1 MLFFLGLQIYQIK
14 NRVCSLISLQKTF
27 QFKYAWRS
35 YQRRFLEGFDIHFK
49 DLHLHVV
56 APPGSGKTVL
66 GLEMMRRVDQKTIVF
81 APTLTIRN
89 QWEERMFECYVDKET
104 CDIPLSRN
112 IKQPA
117 HITFST
123 YQSLHAFFKNEMEGD
138 GENLMAFFAKAGIKN
153 IVLDEAH
160 HLKNEWWKPLFAL
173 KALPDCSLIA
183 LTATPPYDSSQ
194 REIKKYFELCGPIDV
209 EIGVPELVKEGNLCP
224 HQDYI
229 HFSKPD
235 NAQMEYIEAF
245 RKKVDAFVQ
254 QLLVDTSFKAFVLE
268 HPFYA
273 QTDTVLETIY
283 EQPDVYAAILI
294 YLNAA
299 QTDILPGKVALLGIE
314 TEIIA
319 IPPLTYSWLEV
330 LLQSVLVIDRESFSK
345 HEKLLKSIENTLR
358 KIGAFDKQ
366 QLRLEGN
373 KELYTS
379 LTQSPNKLKS
389 IQEIITFEARQLKN
403 KLRAV
408 VLADYIRKEFLES
421 IAEEDLPTINKLGV
435 VPIFHYLRASL
446 APDPE
451 RWQATNRQEK
461 LAVLTGTLVIV
472 HDRMRTHIASEIPE
486 DYYTLSPLGDTDFLI
501 LKPKEKGKS
510 HIVSVIT
517 VLFTKGHIEVLIGT
531 TSLLGEGWDAPA
543 INTLVLASYVGSFV
557 MSNQMRGRAIRIYP
571 KHPDKI
577 ASVWHLA
584 CIDPTVADGGEDV
597 KKLYN
602 RFDAFCG
609 VSLQGP
615 SYVENGPDRFGLPK
629 NDFNT
634 NRLNENMFSIAK
646 QREQI
651 KVRWD
656 QAITSGTILVRELK
670 LNFNET
676 IKEKETTRSKTQKV
690 YFRKVIEF
698 IVIEVLL
705 LVICVLLYIV
715 LLSNVL
721 PREVALLFLVVALGV
736 FIGYFPKMYKA
747 LLLFLRYGQVDRA
760 LYKIGEALLHAMYEK
775 QLITTPFSKV
785 TLDVQKIDHTEVT
798 CFISGATVKEE
809 VLFVNSLEEIVQSID
824 NPRYM
829 IKEFEGLQKTFGFP
843 KYYGVPS
850 IFSEHKKDATLFL
863 RHWVRYKGKASL
875 LYTRSKEGRKK
886 LLKARFHYLNTE
898 GGFKTKT
905 AAIWK

>member
-1 MLFFLGLQIYQIK
+1 M
-14 NRVCSLISLQKTF
+14 ISLQKTF

-35 YQRRFLEGFDIHFK
+35 YQHRFLEGFDTHFE

-66 GLEMMRRVDQKTIVF
+66 GLEMIRRVDQKTVVF

-89 QWEERMFECYVDKET
+89 QWEERMFECFVDKDS

-138 GENLMAFFAKAGIKN
+138 AGKLMDFFAKAGIEN

-173 KALPDCSLIA
+173 KSLPNCSLIA

-209 EIGVPELVKEGNLCP
+209 EIGVPELIREGNLCP

-229 HFSKPD
+229 HFSEPD
-235 NAQMEYIEAF
+235 DAQIKYIKAF
-245 RKKVDAFVQ
+245 REKVDAYVQ
-254 QLLVDTSFKAFVLE
+254 KLIEDVAFKEFVLK

-273 QTDTVLETIY
+273 KTDTVLETIY

-299 QTDILPGKVALLGIE
+299 RTDIIPGKVALLGIE
-314 TEIIA
+314 TEIVA
-319 IPPLTYSWLEV
+319 IPELTFTWMAT
-330 LLQSVLVIDRESFSK
+330 LLQSLLVTDRASFI
-345 HEKLLKSIENTLR
+345 EDENLLKKIEKTLR

-366 QLRLEGN
+366 QILLEGN

-379 LTQSPNKLKS
+379 LTQSPNKLQS
-389 IQEIITFEARQLKN
+389 IKEIISFESEQLKN
-403 KLRAV
+403 GLRAV

-421 IAEEDLPTINKLGV
+421 TAVEDLPTINKLGV
-435 VPIFHYLRASL
+435 VPIFHHLRASL

-451 RWQATNRQEK
+451 KWQTSNKQEK

-472 HDRMRTHIASEIPE
+472 HDRLREHISKEIPE
-486 DYYTLSPLGDTDFLI
+486 DYYTLSSLGDTDFLI
-501 LKPKEKGKS
+501 LRPKEKAKN

-517 VLFTKGHIEVLIGT
+517 ALFTKGHIEVLIGT

-557 MSNQMRGRAIRIYP
+557 MSNQMRGRAIRVYP
-571 KHPDKI
+571 KYPNKV

-584 CIDPTVADGGEDV
+584 CIDPTDTDGGEDL
-597 KKLYN
+597 KKLN
-602 RFDAFCG
+602 HRFDAFCG
-609 VSLQGP
+609 VSLEGQ
-615 SYVENGPDRFGLPK
+615 SYVENGADRFAIPK
-629 NDFNT
+629 KELDAAT
-634 NRLNENMFSIAK
+634 LNERMFSLAR
-646 QREQI
+646 QRENT
-651 KVRWD
+651 KERWK
-656 QAITSGTILVRELK
+656 QAIANGNVLVRELK
-670 LNFNET
+670 LNFDEVSRNT
-676 IKEKETTRSKTQKV
+676 KKTS
-690 YFRKVIEF
+690 RKQQRYLRKAVEF
-698 IVIEVLL
+698 VVIEVLFL
-705 LVICVLLYIV
+705 ILCVLSFIAFNYTSISSSLTISLLIIFIV
-715 LLSNVL
+715 
-721 PREVALLFLVVALGV
+721 G
-736 FIGYFPKMYKA
+736 FIRYFPKMKSA
-747 LLLFLRYGQVDRA
+747 LQLFLKYGQVEKE
-760 LYKIGEALLHAMYEK
+760 LYKIGKALLYAMYK
-775 QLITTPFSKV
+775 KKFITTPFSKV
-785 TLDVQKIDHTEVT
+785 KLYAYKIEDKEVI
-798 CFISGATVKEE
+798 CFIRGATVKEE
-809 VLFVNSLEEIVQSID
+809 VLFVDSLEEIIQNID

-829 IKEFEGLQKTFGFP
+829 LEESDRLQRTFGFP
-843 KYYGVPS
+843 KYYAVPS
-850 IFSEHKKDATLFL
+850 VFSGNKKDATIFL
-863 RHWVRYKGKASL
+863 NYWKLYKGKASL
-875 LYTRSKEGRKK
+875 IFTRNKEGRKE
-886 LLKARFHYLNTE
+886 LLKARFHYLKTE
-898 GGFKTKT
+898 GGFKTKA

>member
-1 MLFFLGLQIYQIK
+1 ML
-14 NRVCSLISLQKTF
+14 SLEKTF

-35 YQRRFLEGFDIHFK
+35 YQHRFLEKFDLHFE
-49 DLHLHVV
+49 DAHLHVV

-66 GLEMMRRVDQKTIVF
+66 GLEMIRRVNQKTIVL

-89 QWEERMFECYVDKET
+89 QWEERMFECFVDEET

-117 HITFST
+117 HITFTT

-138 GENLMAFFAKAGIKN
+138 AEKLVAFFAKANIKN

-173 KALPDCSLIA
+173 KALPTCSLIA

-194 REIKKYFELCGPIDV
+194 REIAKYFELCGPIDV

-229 HFSKPD
+229 HFSEPD
-235 NAQMEYIEAF
+235 DAQIKYIKAF
-245 RKKVDAFVQ
+245 REKVQAFVHE
-254 QLLVDTSFKAFVLE
+254 LIEDPSFKNFILQ

-273 QTDTVLETIY
+273 KTDTVLEAIY
-283 EQPDVYAAILI
+283 DQPDLYAAILI

-299 QTDILPGKVALLGIE
+299 KTDILPGKVALLGIE

-319 IPPLTYSWLEV
+319 IPVLTFPWMAVLLESILVTDRASFPEQEV
-330 LLQSVLVIDRESFSK
+330 LLK
-345 HEKLLKSIENTLR
+345 KMENSLR

-366 QLRLEGN
+366 QILLEGN

-389 IQEIITFEARQLKN
+389 IQEIISFESEQLKN
-403 KLRAV
+403 GLRAV
-408 VLADYIRKEFLES
+408 ILADYIRKEFLES

-446 APDPE
+446 ARDPE
-451 RWQATNRQEK
+451 KWQEENKQEK

-472 HDRMRTHIASEIPE
+472 HDRLREHIAKEIPE
-486 DYYTLSPLGDTDFLI
+486 DYYTVSPLGETDFLI
-501 LKPKEKGKS
+501 LRPKEKGKS
-510 HIVSVIT
+510 HIVSVMT
-517 VLFTKGHIEVLIGT
+517 ALFTKGHIEVLIGT

-557 MSNQMRGRAIRIYP
+557 MSNQMRGRAIRVYP
-571 KHPDKI
+571 KYPDKV

-584 CIDPTVADGGEDV
+584 CIDPTNIDGGEDL
-597 KKLYN
+597 KKLYH

-609 VSLQGP
+609 ISLQGQ
-615 SYVENGPDRFGLPK
+615 SYVENGSDRFALPK
-629 NDFNT
+629 KEFDAT
-634 NRLNENMFSIAK
+634 TLNERMFSLAM
-646 QREQI
+646 QREEV
-651 KVRWD
+651 KLRWKH
-656 QAITSGTILVRELK
+656 AITTGNILVRELK
-670 LNFNET
+670 LDFNEVSQ
-676 IKEKETTRSKTQKV
+676 TTAKTSTKQRI
-690 YFRKVIEF
+690 YLRKVIELV
-698 IVIEVLL
+698 VIEVLF
-705 LVICVLLYIV
+705 LVLCVLSFIAFSYTSLSRSLTV
-715 LLSNVL
+715 SLLII
-721 PREVALLFLVVALGV
+721 
-736 FIGYFPKMYKA
+736 FIGGFIKYFPKMQNA
-747 LLLFLRYGQVDRA
+747 LQLFLKYGQVDKA
-760 LYKIGEALLHAMYEK
+760 LYKIGKTLLHALYEK
-775 QLITTPFSKV
+775 KLINTSFSKV
-785 TLDVQKIDHTEVT
+785 TLEVQKNGEKEVT

-809 VLFVNSLEEIVQSID
+809 VLFVNSLREIVQAID

-829 IKEFEGLQKTFGFP
+829 IKEFDGMQKTFGFP

-850 IFSEHKKDATLFL
+850 VFAERKKDATLFL
-863 RHWVRYKGKASL
+863 NHWQRHKGKAIL
-875 LYTRSKEGRKK
+875 IFTRNKEGRKK